1 MLESLFNNLQVS
13 RLATLLKTHSNTGV
27 FLWIL
32 QTLRTPVSKNICE
45 RLVLKVVIYCT
56 ENWITLFRKRIG
68 LPDWRMNVSKIEWF
82 SLYFTYFHSYSFVL
96 SLAVIR
102 CHPLSSFVNRCH
114 SLSLVVTCCTAHCR
128 PLSLFVSLVVIRC
141 TTRCHSL
148 YHSLPFVGTRC
159 HSMSLDVPL
168 VCLFI
173 NDHYFI
179 IFCFLHH
186 L

>member
-1 MLESLFNNLQVS
+1 MLESLFNKFLDLQAYNFTKK
-13 RLATLLKTHSNTGV
+13 RLQH
-27 FLWIL
+27 
-32 QTLRTPVSKNICE
+32 R
-45 RLVLKVVIYCT
+45 VIF
-56 ENWITLFRKRIG
+56 TLFYLLSFVFIR
-68 LPDWRMNVSKIEWF
+68 F
-82 SLYFTYFHSYSFVL
+82 FHSLSF
-96 SLAVIR
+96 AVTH
-102 CHPLSSFVNRCH
+102 CHLLLIVVFRCH

-148 YHSLPFVGTRC
+148 YHWLSFIVTRC